1 MGTVSLLSRFVALNL
16 SKNNELMGTVSLL
29 SPLPGSSP
37 VLEGRRDKRDTVPI
51 KHLDLFAS
59 CR

>member
-1 MGTVSLLSRFVALNL
+1 MGTVSLLSRLVALNL

-29 SPLPGSSP
+29 SCLPCASP
-37 VLEGRRDKRDTVPI
+37 VPERGRDKRDTVPI
-51 KHLDLFAS
+51 KYLDVFAS